1 MWIGSCYEE
10 QRKHYKCSVG
20 FENHSAAFMVRKEG
34 ERGEMELWLECRS
47 HTKDIRCKLLLGKS
61 SL

>member
-1 MWIGSCYEE
+1 MCRGSYYEE

-34 ERGEMELWLECRS
+34 ERVRWNYGWNAEAILRISVVSCY
-47 HTKDIRCKLLLGKS
+47 
-61 SL
+61 